1 MPSIHSIFK
10 DIKALTDSEIEELF
24 NNIGEIISLRAMTS
38 SLYSDSREQR
48 FSRGV
53 ACLHCGGT
61 NVIKHGKK
69 NGVQRFRCKDCEKT
83 FNDRTMTPLANSHV
97 SLEHWIDYAK
107 CMVMGLSIRKS
118 ATICQ
123 ISVKTSFY
131 MRHRLLDAVRNF
143 QGIGKVS
150 GIVEMDETF
159 LPESF
164 KGNHKK
170 SGFVMPRTSRKR
182 GKQVKKRGISNEQVC
197 MATAIDREGNIIF
210 EMTNKGRIKTADLER
225 LYKGRL
231 APDALI
237 CTDSHKSYITF
248 AKDNVAEHIRIASGK
263 HKNGVYHISHVNS
276 LHSKFKK
283 WVDRFNGVATKYL
296 PNYLHWFKWLQTF
309 LDEKEIVKARQL
321 LVNGSTKS
329 TDTNLNQYRI
339 RGHVYV

>member
-1 MPSIHSIFK
+1 MPSVHSIFK

-24 NNIGEIISLRAMTS
+24 NTIGEIISFRTMTN
-38 SLYSDSREQR
+38 SLYNDSREQR
-48 FSRGV
+48 FSKGV
-53 ACLHCGGT
+53 ACLLCGGT

-69 NGVQRFRCKDCEKT
+69 NGVQRFRCKDCQKT
-83 FNDRTMTPLANSHV
+83 FNDRTKTPLANSHV
-97 SLEHWIDYAK
+97 SLEQWIDYAK

-118 ATICQ
+118 ASICQ

-143 QGIGKVS
+143 QGIGEVS

-164 KGNHKK
+164 KDNHKK
-170 SGFVMPRTSRKR
+170 SGFTMPRDSRKR

-231 APDALI
+231 DPDALI

-248 AKDNVAEHIRIASGK
+248 AKNNVAEHIRIASDK
-263 HKNGVYHISHVNS
+263 HKNGVYHISHVNN
-276 LHSKFKK
+276 LHSKFK
-283 WVDRFNGVATKYL
+283 NGLIDLMV
-296 PNYLHWFKWLQTF
+296 WLLSIFQIICTGSNGYRHF
-309 LDEKEIVKARQL
+309 LMKK
-321 LVNGSTKS
+321 KS
-329 TDTNLNQYRI
+329 
-339 RGHVYV
+339 

>member
-1 MPSIHSIFK
+1 MPSILAIFK
-10 DIKALTDSEIEELF
+10 DIKALTDNEIEELF
-24 NNIGEIISLRAMTS
+24 NNIGEIISLRAMTN
-38 SLYSDSREQR
+38 SLYNDSREQR
-48 FSRGV
+48 FSKGV
-53 ACLHCGGT
+53 ACIHCGGT
-61 NVIKHGKK
+61 HVIKHGRK
-69 NGVQRFRCKDCEKT
+69 NGVQRFRCRDCEKT

-97 SLEHWIDYAK
+97 SLEQWIDYAK
-107 CMVMGLSIRKS
+107 CMIMGLSIRKS

-123 ISVKTSFY
+123 VSVKTSFY

-143 QGIGKVS
+143 QGIGEVS

-170 SGFVMPRTSRKR
+170 SGFKMPRKSRKR

-197 MATAIDREGNIIF
+197 MATAVDRQGNIIF
-210 EMTNKGRIKTADLER
+210 EMTNKGRIRTADLER

-231 APDALI
+231 DPNALI

-248 AKDNVAEHIRIASGK
+248 AKGHVAEHIRIASGK

-283 WVDRFNGVATKYL
+283 WIDRFNGVATKYL

-321 LVNGSTKS
+321 LVNSSTKM
-329 TDTNLNQYRI
+329 TDSNLHQYRM
-339 RGHVYV
+339 RTHVYS

>member
-1 MPSIHSIFK
+1 MPSIHSIFR
-10 DIKALTDSEIEELF
+10 DIKALTDSQIEELF
-24 NNIGEIISLRAMTS
+24 NTIGEIISLRTMTG
-38 SLYSDSREQR
+38 SLYNDSREQR
-48 FSRGV
+48 FSKGV
-53 ACLHCGGT
+53 ACLHCGSM

-69 NGVQRFRCKDCEKT
+69 NDVQRFRCKDCERT

-97 SLEHWIDYAK
+97 SLEQWIDYAK

-118 ATICQ
+118 AKICEV
-123 ISVKTSFY
+123 SVKTSFY

-143 QGIGKVS
+143 QGVGEVS

-170 SGFVMPRTSRKR
+170 SGFIMPRKSRKR
-182 GKQVKKRGISNEQVC
+182 GKQIKKRGISNEQVC

-231 APDALI
+231 DPNALI

-248 AKDNVAEHIRIASGK
+248 AKGNVAEHIRIASGK

-283 WVDRFNGVATKYL
+283 WIDRFNGVATKYL

-309 LDEKEIVKARQL
+309 IDEKEIAKARQL
-321 LVNGSTKS
+321 LVNSNTFK
-329 TDTNLNQYRI
+329 TDICINQYRM
-339 RGHVYV
+339 RGIVFS

>member
-1 MPSIHSIFK
+1 MPSIQSIFM
-10 DIKALTDSEIEELF
+10 DIKALTDSQIEELF

-38 SLYSDSREQR
+38 SLYNDSREQR
-48 FSRGV
+48 FSKGV
-53 ACLHCGGT
+53 ACLYCGSI

-69 NGVQRFRCKDCEKT
+69 NDVQRFRCKDCERT
-83 FNDRTMTPLANSHV
+83 FNDRTMTPLVNSHV
-97 SLEHWIDYAK
+97 SLEQWIDYAK
-107 CMVMGLSIRKS
+107 CNVMGLSIRKS
-118 ATICQ
+118 AKICDV
-123 ISVKTSFY
+123 SVKSSFY

-143 QGIGKVS
+143 QGVGEVS
-150 GIVEMDETF
+150 GIVEMAETF

-170 SGFVMPRTSRKR
+170 SGFIMPRKSRKR

-197 MATAIDREGNIIF
+197 MATAINREGNIIF

-231 APDALI
+231 DPNALI
-237 CTDSHKSYITF
+237 CTNSHKSYISF
-248 AKDNVAEHIRIASGK
+248 AKGNVAEHIRIASGK

-283 WVDRFNGVATKYL
+283 WIDRFNGVATKYL

-309 LDEKEIVKARQL
+309 IDEKEIAKARQL
-321 LVNGSTKS
+321 LVNSNTFK
-329 TDTNLNQYRI
+329 TDICINQYRM
-339 RGHVYV
+339 RGIVFS

>member
-1 MPSIHSIFK
+1 MPSIHSIFR
-10 DIKALTDSEIEELF
+10 DIKALTDSQIEELF
-24 NNIGEIISLRAMTS
+24 NTIGEIISLRTMTG
-38 SLYSDSREQR
+38 SLYNDSREQR
-48 FSRGV
+48 FSKGV
-53 ACLHCGGT
+53 ACLHCGSM

-69 NGVQRFRCKDCEKT
+69 NDVQRFRCKDCERT

-97 SLEHWIDYAK
+97 SLEQWIDYAK

-118 ATICQ
+118 AKICEV
-123 ISVKTSFY
+123 SVKTSFY
-131 MRHRLLDAVRNF
+131 IRHRLLDAVRNF
-143 QGIGKVS
+143 QGVGEVS

-170 SGFVMPRTSRKR
+170 SGFIMPRKSRKR
-182 GKQVKKRGISNEQVC
+182 GKQIKKRGISNEQVC

-231 APDALI
+231 DPNALI

-248 AKDNVAEHIRIASGK
+248 AKGNVAEHIRIASGK

-283 WVDRFNGVATKYL
+283 WIDRFNGVATKYL

-309 LDEKEIVKARQL
+309 IDEKEIAKARQL
-321 LVNGSTKS
+321 LVNSNTFK
-329 TDTNLNQYRI
+329 TDICINQYRM
-339 RGHVYV
+339 RGIVFS

>member
-1 MPSIHSIFK
+1 MPSIHSIFR
-10 DIKALTDSEIEELF
+10 DIKALTDSQIEELF
-24 NNIGEIISLRAMTS
+24 NTIGEIISLRTMTG
-38 SLYSDSREQR
+38 SLYNDSREQR
-48 FSRGV
+48 FSKGV
-53 ACLHCGGT
+53 ACLHCGSM

-69 NGVQRFRCKDCEKT
+69 NDVQRFRCKDCERT

-97 SLEHWIDYAK
+97 SLEQWIDYAK

-118 ATICQ
+118 AKICEV
-123 ISVKTSFY
+123 SVKTSFY

-143 QGIGKVS
+143 QGVGEVS

-170 SGFVMPRTSRKR
+170 SGFIMPRKSRKR
-182 GKQVKKRGISNEQVC
+182 GKQIKKRGISNEQVC

-231 APDALI
+231 DPNALI

-248 AKDNVAEHIRIASGK
+248 AKGNVAEHTRIASGK

-283 WVDRFNGVATKYL
+283 WIDRFNGVATKYL

-309 LDEKEIVKARQL
+309 IDEKEIAKARQL
-321 LVNGSTKS
+321 LVNSNTFK
-329 TDTNLNQYRI
+329 TDICINQYRM
-339 RGHVYV
+339 RGIVFS